1 MTSSLFVA
9 IKNLQTLYW
18 ICKFVQPLD
27 FVILN
32 HMYSTACVCV
42 TKDTRLFKIKFSM
55 LKNNDY
61 MYTIMFKW
69 LPRWLIISPW
79 YDNNTITFVTD
90 TNVLVCIFCYI
101 LWKIS
106 NCIFTCEFW
115 SWNNYQLRFTKL
127 TLMAVLYNQL

>member
-1 MTSSLFVA
+1 MIVTFTHSTTQGNKKNSQRVDFELVIMTSSLFVA

-55 LKNNDY
+55 L
-61 MYTIMFKW
+61 
-69 LPRWLIISPW
+69 
-79 YDNNTITFVTD
+79 
-90 TNVLVCIFCYI
+90 
-101 LWKIS
+101 
-106 NCIFTCEFW
+106 
-115 SWNNYQLRFTKL
+115 
-127 TLMAVLYNQL
+127 

>member
-1 MTSSLFVA
+1 MTSSLLVA

-32 HMYSTACVCV
+32 HMYSIACVCV

-69 LPRWLIISPW
+69 LPRRLSHHDMII
-79 YDNNTITFVTD
+79 IHLTD
-90 TNVLVCIFCYI
+90 TNILACVSVLHFGEKSVIVFLHVSFDNEI
-101 LWKIS
+101 II
-106 NCIFTCEFW
+106 N
-115 SWNNYQLRFTKL
+115 
-127 TLMAVLYNQL
+127 